1 MLSGKVAVNTSW
13 MLARS
18 PGFAHNGPG
27 NPHMRR
33 AGQVKFFNKDKGFG
47 FISPDDGGRDI
58 FVHVSTVQRA
68 GIPWLEDG
76 MRLSFDIQDDSRG
89 RGPQAVSLQL
99 E

>member
-1 MLSGKVAVNTSW
+1 
-13 MLARS
+13 
-18 PGFAHNGPG
+18 
-27 NPHMRR
+27 MRR

-68 GIPWLEDG
+68 GVPWLEDG
-76 MRLSFDIQDDSRG
+76 MRLSFDIQDDTRG

>member
-1 MLSGKVAVNTSW
+1 
-13 MLARS
+13 
-18 PGFAHNGPG
+18 
-27 NPHMRR
+27 MRR
-33 AGQVKFFNKDKGFG
+33 AGKVKFFNRDKGFG
-47 FISPDDGGRDI
+47 FISPDDGGRDV
-58 FVHVSTVQRA
+58 FVHVSIVQKA

>member
-1 MLSGKVAVNTSW
+1 
-13 MLARS
+13 
-18 PGFAHNGPG
+18 
-27 NPHMRR
+27 
-33 AGQVKFFNKDKGFG
+33 VKFFNRDKGFG
-47 FISPDDGGRDI
+47 FIAPDDGGRDI

>member
-1 MLSGKVAVNTSW
+1 
-13 MLARS
+13 
-18 PGFAHNGPG
+18 
-27 NPHMRR
+27 MRR
-33 AGQVKFFNKDKGFG
+33 AGQVKFFNRDKGFG

-58 FVHVSTVQRA
+58 FVHVSTVQKA

-76 MRLSFDIQDDSRG
+76 MRLSFDIQDDTRG

>member
-1 MLSGKVAVNTSW
+1 
-13 MLARS
+13 
-18 PGFAHNGPG
+18 
-27 NPHMRR
+27 MRR
-33 AGQVKFFNKDKGFG
+33 SGIVKFFNRDKGFG
-47 FISPDDGGRDI
+47 FIAPDDGGRDI

>member
-1 MLSGKVAVNTSW
+1 
-13 MLARS
+13 
-18 PGFAHNGPG
+18 
-27 NPHMRR
+27 MRR
-33 AGQVKFFNKDKGFG
+33 AGQVKFFNRDKGFG
-47 FISPDDGGRDI
+47 FISPDDGGGDI
-58 FVHVSTVQRA
+58 FVHVSTVQKA